1 MASQI
6 AEKPAAAPVKT
17 EEYSGRAWAGWEKFL
32 FRGAFI
38 FFIVLVVPFDYTWY
52 VKLFQVKTFFAFLNT
67 LTGYRTNFYVLHTES
82 GKWGLG
88 AYVSWGIA
96 FLIALGGAIIWSLIA
111 IKSKRTNY
119 NALYY
124 WLRVI
129 VRYRIAIGIIAF
141 GFLKFY
147 PMQMPTP
154 SLSNLDANFGDYNTY
169 KIYWQV
175 VGVSLWYEVVLG
187 IVEILGGIL
196 VLFRQTTAI
205 GAVLVGG
212 VLYNVAHA
220 NIAYDGGVH
229 VYSSLFVL
237 YSLFILIQYAPNLW
251 KLLIKGENVTPHYYY
266 PKLQKKWQR
275 IAFYSAKYVITIVF
289 TILFGI
295 LRYDVHYHVG
305 QLKHSITPGLKDATG
320 YYNVT
325 EFRLNNKDIPY
336 SPLDSVRWQNAVFE
350 KWSTLVYKVNKPFS
364 ISLQNGT
371 PNPKDVDRSYELA
384 GIAGGRR
391 FLFYTAD
398 LKKSQLT
405 LQDKNRPPLFDDD
418 GNLRVAATATQGK
431 KKHGKKDQGKKD
443 RSKLV
448 WTFSRPSADRIIL
461 SGLNEKKDSIY
472 VVLDRVK
479 KDYPIRI
486 NRGNYSKTIITQ

>member
-1 MASQI
+1 MATLTLENPVQSHETG
-6 AEKPAAAPVKT
+6 ATAA
-17 EEYSGRAWAGWEKFL
+17 SGRPWTGWEKFL
-32 FRGAFI
+32 FRVAFI
-38 FFIVLVVPFDYTWY
+38 FFPLLIIPVDYTWY
-52 VKLFQVKTFFAFLNT
+52 LKLFSVKTFFAFLNT
-67 LTGYRTNFYVLHTES
+67 LTGYRVNFYPLHTES
-82 GKWGLG
+82 GRWGIG
-88 AYVSWGIA
+88 AYSAWGVSL
-96 FLIALGGAIIWSLIA
+96 LIALAGAAIWTLLVR
-111 IKSKRTNY
+111 KSKRTEY
-119 NALYY
+119 NNLYY

-154 SLSNLDANFGDYNTY
+154 SISNLDTNFGDYNTY

-175 VGVSLWYEVVLG
+175 VGVSIWYEVVLG

-205 GAVLVGG
+205 GAVLVAG
-212 VLYNVAHA
+212 VLYNIAHA

-237 YSLFILIQYAPNLW
+237 LSLFVLIPYIPHLW

-266 PKLQKKWQR
+266 PPLTKKWQR
-275 IAFYSAKYVITIVF
+275 VAFHSAKYVVIFVF

-305 QLKHSITPGLKDATG
+305 QLKEPITPGLKGAEG

-325 EFRLNNKDIPY
+325 EFRLNGKDLPY

-371 PNPKDVDRSYELA
+371 PNPKDVDRNYELA

-391 FLFYTAD
+391 FLYYKAD
-398 LKKSQLT
+398 LKKGQLV
-405 LQDKNRPPLFDDD
+405 LQDKNRPSLFDEDNPD
-418 GNLRVAATATQGK
+418 AGKSSAKAK
-431 KKHGKKDQGKKD
+431 KKGKGQKGKKDDQ
-443 RSKLV
+443 KLV
-448 WTFSRPSADRIIL
+448 WNFSRPSADRIIL
-461 SGLNEKKDSIY
+461 SGLNDHKDSIY

-479 KDYPIRI
+479 KSYPLRLD
-486 NRGNYSKTIITQ
+486 RSKYTQQFVTQ

>member
-1 MASQI
+1 MATLI
-6 AEKPAAAPVKT
+6 VEKPVAVPVENEQT
-17 EEYSGRAWAGWEKFL
+17 GSLAWTGWEKFL
-32 FRGAFI
+32 FRVAFI
-38 FFIVLVVPFDYTWY
+38 FFILLVIPIDYTWY
-52 VKLFQVKTFFAFLNT
+52 VKLISVKTFFAFLNT
-67 LTGYRTNFYVLHTES
+67 LTGYRTNFYVLHSES
-82 GKWGLG
+82 GRWGLG

-96 FLIALGGAIIWSLIA
+96 LLAGLVGGGIWTFFSR
-111 IKSKRTNY
+111 KSKRTEY
-119 NALYY
+119 NNLYY
-124 WLRVI
+124 WLRVA

-175 VGVSLWYEVVLG
+175 VGVSIWYEVVLG

-196 VLFRQTTAI
+196 VLFRQTAAI
-205 GAVLVGG
+205 GAVLVAG
-212 VLYNVAHA
+212 VLYNIAHA

-229 VYSSLFVL
+229 VYSGLFVL
-237 YSLFILIQYAPNLW
+237 FSLFILIPYIPNLW

-266 PKLQKKWQR
+266 PKLNTKWQK
-275 IAFYSAKYVITIVF
+275 IVFHGAKYGVIFVF

-305 QLKHSITPGLKDATG
+305 QLKEPITPGLKNATG

-325 EFRLNNKDIPY
+325 EFRLNGKVIPY
-336 SPLDSVRWQNAVFE
+336 SPLDSVRWQNAIFE
-350 KWSTLVYKVNKPFS
+350 KWSTLIYKVNKPFP
-364 ISLQNGT
+364 ISLANGG
-371 PNPKDVDRSYELA
+371 PNPKDVDRNYELA

-391 FLFYTAD
+391 FLFYTINA
-398 LKKSQLT
+398 KKQQLV
-405 LQDKNRPPLFDDD
+405 LQDKDRPATDEDASALF
-418 GNLRVAATATQGK
+418 NTVKAK
-431 KKHGKKDQGKKD
+431 KKKAKKKEDK
-443 RSKLV
+443 KLV
-448 WTFSRPSADRIIL
+448 WNFSRPSADRIIL
-461 SGLNEKKDSIY
+461 SGLNDKKDSIY

-486 NRGNYSKTIITQ
+486 DRSNYTTKTITQ